1 MLKPGIRGTAEETV
15 TEEKTAWKIGSG
27 ELLVYATPCMAS
39 LIEKAAWKSVA
50 DELEEGQGT
59 VGTKLD
65 ISHEAATPVGMT
77 VTAETVLKEVDGRR
91 LVFEV
96 EVHDEVVVIGRGT
109 HERFIIRNEKFF
121 NKAQNRR
128 EHNS

>member
-15 TEEKTAWKIGSG
+15 TEEKT
-27 ELLVYATPCMAS
+27 AS

-96 EVHDEVVVIGRGT
+96 EVHDEVGVIGRGT